1 MPHLT
6 KFVTPDFRFELD
18 VVDPTESRISCVIG
32 PNGSGKSQLLRA
44 IVDVV
49 EARGG
54 QRNLTSEASTH
65 LDQFSQVLAISN
77 LVTDVFPSTR
87 RLDKYR
93 YLGVRQATNWTGTK
107 AVESLTVDS
116 VLLSLRD
123 ASRTLALQRALDVIG
138 FSDFTLDLEVE
149 RKPPR
154 GRPRREQEV
163 KAERDPLDL
172 FEAATLPLLRE
183 MRPELPRLG
192 FDAWHYLIG
201 EIDDLAGKFGI
212 DTADGVAHLRK
223 RGELVASLTF
233 AQGSRRDPVSGL
245 SAGQL
250 LVVSLA
256 ARLAAHVT
264 SGSLVLIDEPEIG
277 LHPTW
282 QSAVAPLL
290 RKLVP
295 PELESHVV
303 IATHSPHVVVEA
315 DDVLASGEQWGTFEA
330 FEEEVGGRSVE
341 NILYR
346 VFGARVVG
354 NTEVE
359 DDLTLLTSFIAEPNG
374 VPLPEVRSAYARLQ
388 EVINDET
395 PLVNEVLAEVALEL
409 ERGR

>member
-18 VVDPTESRISCVIG
+18 VMDSTASRVSCVIG

-54 QRNLTSEASTH
+54 QHSFITETSPQVEE
-65 LDQFSQVLAISN
+65 FSQVLAISN

-107 AVESLTVDS
+107 AVESLTIDS
-116 VLLSLRD
+116 VLLSMRNS
-123 ASRTLALQRALDVIG
+123 SRTRALENALNMIG
-138 FSDFTLDLEVE
+138 FSGFTLNLEAE
-149 RKPPR
+149 KKPTR
-154 GRPRREQEV
+154 GRPRAEQEV
-163 KAERDPLDL
+163 ESEPRPLDL
-172 FEAATLPLLRE
+172 FEAAVLPLLRE
-183 MRPELPRLG
+183 MRFELTKLAP
-192 FDAWHYLIG
+192 DAWHYLMG
-201 EIDDLAGKFGI
+201 EIDSSARKFEV

-223 RGELVASLTF
+223 RGELVASLVF
-233 AQGSRRDPVSGL
+233 AQGSRRDPVNGL

-282 QSAVAPLL
+282 QSAIAPLL
-290 RKLVP
+290 RELVP
-295 PELESHVV
+295 PELDSHIV
-303 IATHSPHVVVEA
+303 IATHSPHVVVDA
-315 DDVLASGEQWGTFEA
+315 DDVLAPGEHWGTFEA

-346 VFGARVVG
+346 VFGARVIG
-354 NTEVE
+354 NSEVE
-359 DDLTLLTSFIAEPNG
+359 DDLTLLTSFIAKPDD
-374 VPLPEVRSAYARLQ
+374 VLVPEVRRAHARLQ
-388 EVINDET
+388 GVVNDDT
-395 PLVNEVLAEVALEL
+395 PLVNEVLVEVALEL
-409 ERGR
+409 ERER